1 MSEKSV
7 KPESIEVSNSEQV
20 LEIEW
25 ADGHKSVYPL
35 FGLRKNCPCVMCR
48 GGHDQMGRFDSQ
60 LFHVDPVQHFEI
72 EELEPV
78 GNHALKIMWSDGHSS
93 GMYRWDLLREMDPDE
108 EN

>member
-1 MSEKSV
+1 
-7 KPESIEVSNSEQV
+7 
-20 LEIEW
+20 
-25 ADGHKSVYPL
+25 
-35 FGLRKNCPCVMCR
+35 
-48 GGHDQMGRFDSQ
+48 MGRFDPQ